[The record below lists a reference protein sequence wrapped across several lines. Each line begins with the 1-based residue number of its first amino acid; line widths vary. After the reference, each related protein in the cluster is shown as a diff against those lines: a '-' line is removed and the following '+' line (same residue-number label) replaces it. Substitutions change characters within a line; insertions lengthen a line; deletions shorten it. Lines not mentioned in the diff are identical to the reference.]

1 MLHNVKAALSERRIT
16 QYEAAHRIGVSDTR
30 LSRIVRGR
38 IEATTEEKRKLSQ
51 LLGLP
56 IEFLF
61 SDPGPVPSQAE
72 AQPAKSTRRGKG
84 ST

>member
-1 MLHNVKAALSERRIT
+1 MLHNVKAALAERRIT
-16 QYEAAHRIGVSDTR
+16 QYEAAQRLGVSDTR

-51 LLGLP
+51 LLELP
-56 IEFLF
+56 IDFLF
-61 SDPGPVPSQAE
+61 SGLAPVA
-72 AQPAKSTRRGKG
+72 ARVGARRGESPRRRKG

>member
-1 MLHNVKAALSERRIT
+1 MLHNIKAALAEHRIT
-16 QYEAAHRIGVSDTR
+16 QYEAAQRLGISDTR

-38 IEATTEEKRKLSQ
+38 IEATTEEKRKLAQ
-51 LLGLP
+51 LLELP
-56 IEFLF
+56 IQFLF
-61 SDPGPVPSQAE
+61 SGPAPVPSQAE